1 MKRRALALFLVTC
14 LLAGFAPSSGA
25 AALTLVCRMTGQP
38 MAPVIVATTT
48 PTAPEADHSCCAVAA
63 AATRA
68 DGGTRYVLVAPGCC
82 DLRAAPER
90 AERPAAVIAAAPEV
104 ALLAWV
110 PAPPVLLVPPATEA
124 VTLPTARSEAAP
136 RAPPRSSASPR
147 APPFFS

>member
-1 MKRRALALFLVTC
+1 
-14 LLAGFAPSSGA
+14 
-25 AALTLVCRMTGQP
+25 

-68 DGGTRYVLVAPGCC
+68 DGGTPRYALVLVAPGCC